1 MVSVAEFFVLALRGI
16 GILTVTLGICTGV
29 TYIFDLFTSKCFGK
43 ARTVLYA
50 WWVPLVYFCLGT
62 LLCAVA
68 TKNLVDLLLRTIFKD
83 MLTANIVSAIVIVC
97 LGLGVYFARL
107 GFRGVKRR

>member
-1 MVSVAEFFVLALRGI
+1 MVSVAEFFVLALKGV

-29 TYIFDLFTSKCFGK
+29 TYVFDLFVSKCFGK
-43 ARTVLYA
+43 GRNVMYA
-50 WWVPLVYFCLGT
+50 WWVPLAYFCFGA

-68 TKNLVDLLLRTIFKD
+68 TESLVDLLLRTIFKD

-107 GFRGVKRR
+107 GFKGVKRR